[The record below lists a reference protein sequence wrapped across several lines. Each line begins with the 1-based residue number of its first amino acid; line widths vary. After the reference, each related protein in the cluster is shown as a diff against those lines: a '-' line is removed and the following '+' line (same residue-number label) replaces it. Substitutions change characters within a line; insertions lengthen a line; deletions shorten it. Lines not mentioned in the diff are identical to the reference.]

1 MSRKQG
7 VFRGYESKPVG
18 QEGGRGWGRKGGDE
32 PLSKAIQAVSS
43 TRVPAAS
50 SALCAGRVTGLTSL
64 TPRIINLEPP
74 LSLPPKT
81 LNDRSLNLYEP

>member
-1 MSRKQG
+1 M
-7 VFRGYESKPVG
+7 E
-18 QEGGRGWGRKGGDE
+18 
-32 PLSKAIQAVSS
+32 LAIQAVSS

-81 LNDRSLNLYEP
+81 LNDRSLNLCEP